1 MNATSLELL
10 ATDGV
15 ALHGRRWACAG
26 QSTANV
32 VIVHGFGAS
41 SGETKVV
48 ALAEALCDHGEAVLA
63 LDARGHGASGGEA
76 TLGDRERLD
85 VAAAVDATIDAHG
98 GAARPAPIVLVAA
111 SVGAIA
117 ALRFLAD
124 HPSVHGATPS
134 VAGRTNGPVE
144 SGPGEPGA
152 PGRISSIAGIVIVSC
167 PARWSLPRN
176 ARGVLSALLTHT
188 PPGRQVA
195 RRSLGIRIARPA
207 PRPAPPID
215 LMPRV
220 TVPVAIVHGNADP
233 FIPVDDARALYAVA
247 PDPRQLE
254 LVDGMGHAFEPEAIP
269 PVITAVDWILA
280 HR

>member
-1 MNATSLELL
+1 MNATSLELV

-15 ALHGRRWACAG
+15 ALHGQRWARGDDSGA
-26 QSTANV
+26 SV

-41 SGETKVV
+41 SRETKVV
-48 ALAEALCDHGEAVLA
+48 ALAEALCDHGESVLA

-85 VAAAVDATIDAHG
+85 VAAAVDASMDAD
-98 GAARPAPIVLVAA
+98 ASRRTPIVLVAA

-124 HPSVHGATPS
+124 PALVPRATPG
-134 VAGRTNGPVE
+134 VAERTDTTQVAAADPADG
-144 SGPGEPGA
+144 GPGGA
-152 PGRISSIAGIVIVSC
+152 IAGIVIVSC

-188 PPGRQVA
+188 PPGRRVA
-195 RRSLGIRIARPA
+195 RHSLGIRIARPA
-207 PRPAPPID
+207 PRPAPPIE
-215 LMPRV
+215 LIPRV
-220 TVPVAIVHGNADP
+220 SVPIAIVHGSADP

-247 PDPRQLE
+247 PDPRWID
-254 LVDGMGHAFEPEAIP
+254 LVDGMGHAFEPEAIQ
-269 PVITAVDWILA
+269 PVLSAVDWVLA
-280 HR
+280 NR

>member
-1 MNATSLELL
+1 MNGTSFEVV

-15 ALHGRRWACAG
+15 ALHGQRWARGGNPGA
-26 QSTANV
+26 SV

-41 SGETKVV
+41 SRETKVV
-48 ALAEALCDHGEAVLA
+48 ALAEALVDHGESVLA

-85 VAAAVDATIDAHG
+85 VAAAVDATVDAQVH
-98 GAARPAPIVLVAA
+98 ASSSAPIVLVAA

-124 HPSVHGATPS
+124 
-134 VAGRTNGPVE
+134 R
-144 SGPGEPGA
+144 
-152 PGRISSIAGIVIVSC
+152 RDSSIAGVVIVSC

-188 PPGRQVA
+188 PPGRRVA

-215 LMPRV
+215 LMPKV
-220 TVPVAIVHGNADP
+220 SVPVAIVHGNADP
-233 FIPVDDARALYAVA
+233 FIPTDDARALYAVA
-247 PDPRQLE
+247 PDPRQLD
-254 LVDGMGHAFEPEAIP
+254 LVDGMGHAFEPEAIQ
-269 PVITAVDWILA
+269 PVITAVDWVLA

>member
-1 MNATSLELL
+1 MNATSFEVV

-15 ALHGRRWACAG
+15 ALHGRRWAHG
-26 QSTANV
+26 GHPTANV

-41 SGETKVV
+41 SGEAKVV
-48 ALAEALCDHGEAVLA
+48 ALAEALHDHGESVLA

-85 VAAAVDATIDAHG
+85 VAAAVAATVNAHEDASP
-98 GAARPAPIVLVAA
+98 PAPIVLVAA

-117 ALRFLAD
+117 ALRFLA
-124 HPSVHGATPS
+124 
-134 VAGRTNGPVE
+134 
-144 SGPGEPGA
+144 GEPGVEDRTSA
-152 PGRISSIAGIVIVSC
+152 IAGIVIVSC

-176 ARGVLSALLTHT
+176 ARGILSALLTHT
-188 PPGRQVA
+188 PPGRRVA

-215 LMPRV
+215 LIPKV
-220 TVPVAIVHGNADP
+220 AVPVAIVHGSADP

-254 LVDGMGHAFEPEAIP
+254 LVDGMGHAFEPEAIQ
-269 PVITAVDWILA
+269 PVISAVDWVLA